1 MLSSNSILRRLPP
14 RLEAKQVVLFD
25 GIRHAAEISWLA
37 FTRLDAALTWLV
49 DTGPDDP
56 RRSEV
61 TIAAYMDAWSLV
73 DAIDRFRALWAI
85 IPRQEA
91 DQPTAGPS
99 FMELSQPV
107 RNIRN
112 VSDHLAQRIDY
123 VAAKGSP
130 VMGLLT
136 WITFPQNTDKECYSC
151 ALAAGTTK
159 KINWQLINPA
169 GLTIQRGPSQRTGEI
184 HLAAGEHR
192 ASLSNLLPEMQLRI
206 QQLEEALELTVHQH
220 GLTGQQAG
228 GDYFVAMKGVFGEAP
243 DGSANWTIAP

>member
-1 MLSSNSILRRLPP
+1 MLSENSILRRLPP
-14 RLEAKQVVLFD
+14 NIEARQVVLLD
-25 GIRHAAEISWLA
+25 GIRHAAEIS
-37 FTRLDAALTWLV
+37 AA
-49 DTGPDDP
+49 PDDQ

-73 DAIDRFRALWAI
+73 DAIDRFRGLWDIVALQKEEQ
-85 IPRQEA
+85 RN
-91 DQPTAGPS
+91 AGPT
-99 FMELSQPV
+99 FAQLSQPV

-136 WITFPQNTDKECYSC
+136 WITFAQNTKAECFSC

-159 KINWQLINPA
+159 KANWRLVNPA
-169 GLTIQRGPSQRTGEI
+169 DPEIHLGPSERTGEI

-192 ASLSNLLPEMQLRI
+192 AGLSHLIPQMQLRI
-206 QQLEEALELTVHQH
+206 RQLEERIEIAVHEH
-220 GLTGQQAG
+220 GLVGKQAG
-228 GDYFVAMKGVFGEAP
+228 ADYFIAMRGKFGVAP
-243 DGSANWTIAP
+243 DGATNWTPVP

>member
-1 MLSSNSILRRLPP
+1 MLSQNSILKRLPP
-14 RLEAKQVVLFD
+14 GFEARQVVLLD

-49 DTGPDDP
+49 DAAADDSY
-56 RRSEV
+56 RSEV

-85 IPRQEA
+85 VPREEA
-91 DQPTAGPS
+91 EKQNASPS
-99 FMELSQPV
+99 FAELSQPV

-136 WITFPQNTDKECYSC
+136 WITFPQNTNAECYSC

-159 KINWQLINPA
+159 KANWQLVNPA
-169 GLTIQRGPSQRTGEI
+169 GLKIQLGPSQRTGEI
-184 HLAAGEHR
+184 YLAAGEHR
-192 ASLSNLLPEMQLRI
+192 AGLSHLIPEMQLRI
-206 QQLEEALELTVHQH
+206 QQLEEALELTAQKH
-220 GLTGQQAG
+220 GLAGKQAG
-228 GDYFVAMKGVFGEAP
+228 GDYFLAMKGAFSKAP
-243 DGSANWTIAP
+243 DGTANWTVIP